1 LIIEIVTYAY
11 YFTVCHRQHFR
22 AVAGVV
28 MHVGEITVDE
38 SALFIHPHPVDGE
51 TLRIKEGTINA

>member
-1 LIIEIVTYAY
+1 
-11 YFTVCHRQHFR
+11 
-22 AVAGVV
+22 

-51 TLRIKEGTINA
+51 ALRIVKGAIHATGPCRGG